1 MNKSAKKL
9 AKRFKV
15 NERDTKARL
24 KEFAE
29 SIRPDMSEAQI
40 GPAIKSALDK
50 YGWDQA
56 SSEHTPEANATWAAK
71 RLRRVS
77 DAIKKQAAKAPSTGA
92 ATGPADIILA
102 MQTLAKS
109 TQANKEQ
116 ARVSERAREQ
126 VKGKLKGSILMGL
139 RYLQTAA
146 EAFDNDFDAA
156 TKFVKEN
163 NAKAK
168 ALPTTSPM
176 SCSDYHAFCG
186 AVIKHDHPRL
196 DEAIEHAA
204 DNGERQGPGESMHKY
219 IARCEEDHETL
230 KFGMTC
236 ATWSSRE
243 IKKSLAASIAAA
255 IGGLREELVGDLPF
269 LQKEKVYLGSTLQ
282 WDEVRAKAGARE
294 AEARELQA
302 DSGSG
307 SKRRKLAPAAV
318 ATQGLSAEDIQAAIR
333 TATEEAVRT
342 AWDQRNSHDA
352 GMSKP
357 APTAAIAPLVQSDM
371 IDAILQ
377 GSATA
382 TRSAID
388 EFARSATAMVAQP
401 GPPQQLQQP
410 PTQVGEAHRV
420 SPYKRRS
427 NWPGLC
433 NHCNVVHERFE
444 ECPRCICRRCNKQ
457 GHMQRDCKGPAAA
470 CSGCGSESGQ
480 GHTRSCKTKNQFGR
494 RR

>member
-1 MNKSAKKL
+1 
-9 AKRFKV
+9 
-15 NERDTKARL
+15 
-24 KEFAE
+24 
-29 SIRPDMSEAQI
+29 MSEAQI
-40 GPAIKSALDK
+40 GPAIKSAIENN
-50 YGWDQA
+50 GWDRA
-56 SSEHTPEANATWAAK
+56 SNKHTPKANATWATK
-71 RLRRVS
+71 QLRHMAEK
-77 DAIKKQAAKAPSTGA
+77 AIAKQAPKTASPRA
-92 ATGPADIILA
+92 ATGSADIILA
-102 MQTLAKS
+102 MQTLAKN
-109 TQANKEQ
+109 TQANKDR
-116 ARVSERAREQ
+116 ARISERAREQ
-126 VKGKLKGSILMGL
+126 VKGKLKDSILMGL

-196 DEAIEHAA
+196 DKAIEHAA
-204 DNGERQGPGESMHKY
+204 DNGEHQGPDESMHRY

-243 IKKSLAASIAAA
+243 IKKSLASSIAAA
-255 IGGLREELVGDLPF
+255 INGLHETLVGDLPF
-269 LQKEKVYLGSTLQ
+269 WQKERVYLGSTLQ

-302 DSGSG
+302 GADSG

-318 ATQGLSAEDIQAAIR
+318 ASQRLSAEDIQTAIR
-333 TATEEAVRT
+333 TAAEEAVRT
-342 AWDQRNSHDA
+342 AWNQRDSHDTCT
-352 GMSKP
+352 GTP
-357 APTAAIAPLVQSDM
+357 APTAAVAPLIQSDM
-371 IDAILQ
+371 IDSIMK
-377 GSATA
+377 GSAAA

-388 EFARSATAMVAQP
+388 EFARSATTMVVQP

-410 PTQVGEAHRV
+410 PKQDGEAHQG

-433 NHCNVVHERFE
+433 NHCNVVHDRFE

-457 GHMQRDCKGPAAA
+457 GHMGRDCKEPAT

-480 GHTRSCKTKNQFGR
+480 GHTRSCRTKNQFGR